1 MGRTFAC
8 KIEFLFREKRSK
20 IFKRNTVLY
29 KSQIATVYFYRL
41 HQGEIFLSF
50 LWKPDNPFYGITG
63 LQPVIADLSG
73 RYVNIVGRGD
83 IGEIRSTEESVIIR
97 KDFQHTFYGH
107 HSVKTVF
114 LFSFSFFLVILV
126 ALMFLI
132 FMLISVLRTV
142 LVLVT
147 AVLGLITVLLWIQIG
162 RASCRESVLI
172 WLVGGL

>member
-1 MGRTFAC
+1 
-8 KIEFLFREKRSK
+8 LFMV
-20 IFKRNTVLY
+20 F
-29 KSQIATVYFYRL
+29 
-41 HQGEIFLSF
+41 FLSSRRRHTRF
-50 LWKPDNPFYGITG
+50 SRDWRSD
-63 LQPVIADLSG
+63 VCSSDL
-73 RYVNIVGRGD
+73 
-83 IGEIRSTEESVIIR
+83 
-97 KDFQHTFYGH
+97 GH

-114 LFSFSFFLVILV
+114 LFSFSFFLGILV